1 MSSAGD
7 RRALDRSRS
16 RRQMSGFNSASS
28 IKLTDEISIDN
39 LTADDFGASPTLQG
53 NSGGKA
59 PRRKKYTSME
69 EATNAEKSHHGPGSP
84 VGDALLAEL
93 KAL

>member
-1 MSSAGD
+1 
-7 RRALDRSRS
+7 
-16 RRQMSGFNSASS
+16 MSGFNSASS

-59 PRRKKYTSME
+59 RRKKYTSME
-69 EATNAEKSHHGPGSP
+69 EATNAEQLRHGPGSP
-84 VGDALLAEL
+84 TDALLAEL